1 MFKPKPTRYA
11 IKLMQALNKLNVRF
25 KSESF
30 DGYKHIDIVI
40 PSSKMDIEID
50 GRQHTTNPAQIV
62 RDLDRSHS
70 STLEGRD
77 TIHVTNH
84 DIHENIDRVS
94 NAIAKASA
102 IREERFHTSKKNYI
116 LFDFDGVIA
125 DSFLPAYK
133 VHKTIHPHNTEE
145 NYRKLFEGNINHYNH
160 SQDVHT
166 DACRPEAD
174 WFEEYIPVMKKEV
187 KPFPGMKDVV
197 RRLAKEYT
205 LIIISSTISMPIE
218 EFLIEHNIREC
229 FEWVM
234 GNDVHPSKAEKIHM
248 VFKKYNTTGSNCIF
262 ITDTLGDMR
271 ESYNSG
277 VRAIGVTWGF
287 NKTETLHRGNYY
299 RLVNSPK
306 EILVAVND
314 YFHKNKF

>member
-1 MFKPKPTRYA
+1 MPKPTYYADLLKRY
-11 IKLMQALNKLNVRF
+11 LNKLGVAVL
-25 KSESF
+25 SEVD
-30 DGYKHIDIVI
+30 DGYKHIDLSI
-40 PSSKMDIEID
+40 PAAKLDVEVD
-50 GRQHTTNPAQIV
+50 GVHHLTDSQQILK
-62 RDLDRSHS
+62 DLKRSGYSHHD
-70 STLEGRD
+70 GYD
-77 TIHVTNH
+77 TIHVHNMDLKH
-84 DIHENIDRVS
+84 DAGGIAS
-94 NAIAKASA
+94 AIAEAPA
-102 IREERFHTSKKNYI
+102 IREERFNTTKKKYI

-145 NYRKLFEGNINHYNH
+145 QYRRLFEGNINHYDH

-218 EFLIEHNIREC
+218 EFLTEYNMRDC
-229 FEWVM
+229 FDWVM
-234 GNDVHPSKAEKIHM
+234 GNDIHTSKVEKIHM
-248 VFKKYNTTGSNCIF
+248 VFEKYKTTGSDCIF
-262 ITDTLGDMR
+262 VTDTLGDMR
-271 ESYNSG
+271 ESYKSG
-277 VRAIGVTWGF
+277 VRALGVTWGF

-299 RLVNSPK
+299 RLVNTPK

-314 YFHKNKF
+314 YFNQKIR